1 MDFLSFAQALTKN
14 LDMRNKKLL
23 ALQQLDLRLEPF
35 LGTEKVTIPSEGWIS
50 NIRNSLNITLEQLGE
65 KLGMGKTGVK
75 NLEERESNGTISIR
89 YLKEVGQALNM
100 KFVYGFVSNEGSFEK
115 LVEAK
120 AYALA
125 KKIVSRTNQNM
136 ALENQAVD
144 EKRLSQAIDELA
156 AEIKKDVRK
165 TIWD

>member
-1 MDFLSFAQALTKN
+1 
-14 LDMRNKKLL
+14 MRNKKLL

-35 LGTEKVTIPSEGWIS
+35 LGTEKVVVPSEGWIN

-75 NLEERESNGTISIR
+75 NLEERESKGTISIR

-120 AYALA
+120 AFALA
-125 KKIVSRTNQNM
+125 IKIVSRTNQNM

-144 EKRLSQAIDELA
+144 EKRLSQAIEELA

>member
-1 MDFLSFAQALTKN
+1 
-14 LDMRNKKLL
+14 MRNKKLL
-23 ALQQLDLRLEPF
+23 ALQQLDRRLEPF

-50 NIRNSLNITLEQLGE
+50 NIRNSLNITLEQLGK

-75 NLEERESNGTISIR
+75 NLEERESKGTISIK
-89 YLKEVGQALNM
+89 YLEEVGQALNM
-100 KFVYGFVSNEGSFEK
+100 KFVYGFVSNEGSFEN

-136 ALENQAVD
+136 ALEDQAVEVKHLNQAI
-144 EKRLSQAIDELA
+144 EELA
-156 AEIKKDVRK
+156 SEIKKDVRK
-165 TIWD
+165 TIWDQT

>member
-1 MDFLSFAQALTKN
+1 
-14 LDMRNKKLL
+14 MRNKKLL
-23 ALQQLDLRLEPF
+23 ALQQLDRRLEPF
-35 LGTEKVTIPSEGWIS
+35 RGTEKVVVPSEGWIN

-75 NLEERESNGTISIR
+75 NLEERESKGTISIK
-89 YLKEVGQALNM
+89 YLKEVGQTLNM
-100 KFVYGFVSNEGSFEK
+100 KFVYGFVSNEGSFEN
-115 LVEAK
+115 LIEAK

-136 ALENQAVD
+136 ALENQALE
-144 EKRLSQAIDELA
+144 EKRLNQAIEELA
-156 AEIKKDVRK
+156 SEIKKDVRK

>member
-1 MDFLSFAQALTKN
+1 
-14 LDMRNKKLL
+14 MRNKKLL
-23 ALQQLDLRLEPF
+23 ALQQLDRRLEPF
-35 LGTEKVTIPSEGWIS
+35 LGTEKVTVPSEGWIS

-75 NLEERESNGTISIR
+75 NLEERESKGTISIK

-100 KFVYGFVSNEGSFEK
+100 KFVYGFVSNEGSFEN

-136 ALENQAVD
+136 ALENQAVE
-144 EKRLSQAIDELA
+144 EKHLNQAIEELA
-156 AEIKKDVRK
+156 SEIKKDVRK

>member
-1 MDFLSFAQALTKN
+1 
-14 LDMRNKKLL
+14 MRNKKIL
-23 ALQQLDLRLEPF
+23 ALQQLDRRLEPF
-35 LGTEKVTIPSEGWIS
+35 RGTEKVVVPSEGWIN

-65 KLGMGKTGVK
+65 KLRMGKTGVK
-75 NLEERESNGTISIR
+75 NLEERESKGTISIK
-89 YLKEVGQALNM
+89 YLKDVGQALNM
-100 KFVYGFVSNEGSFEK
+100 KFVYGFVSNEGSFEN

-136 ALENQAVD
+136 ALENQAVE
-144 EKRLSQAIDELA
+144 EKRLNQAIEELA
-156 AEIKKDVRK
+156 SEIKKDVRK

>member
-1 MDFLSFAQALTKN
+1 
-14 LDMRNKKLL
+14 MRNKKLL
-23 ALQQLDLRLEPF
+23 ALQQLDRRLEPF
-35 LGTEKVTIPSEGWIS
+35 RGTEKVVVPSEGWIN

-75 NLEERESNGTISIR
+75 NLEERESKGTISIK
-89 YLKEVGQALNM
+89 YLKEVGQTLNM
-100 KFVYGFVSNEGSFEK
+100 KFVYGFVSNEGSFEN

-136 ALENQAVD
+136 ALENQAVE
-144 EKRLSQAIDELA
+144 EKRLNQAIEELA
-156 AEIKKDVRK
+156 SEIKKDVRK

>member
-1 MDFLSFAQALTKN
+1 
-14 LDMRNKKLL
+14 MRNKKLL
-23 ALQQLDLRLEPF
+23 ALQQLDRRLEPF
-35 LGTEKVTIPSEGWIS
+35 RGTENVVIPSEGWIN

-75 NLEERESNGTISIR
+75 NLEERESKGTISIK
-89 YLKEVGQALNM
+89 YLKEVGQTLNM
-100 KFVYGFVSNEGSFEK
+100 KFVYGFVSNEGSFEN

-136 ALENQAVD
+136 ALENQAVE
-144 EKRLSQAIDELA
+144 EKRLNQAIEELA
-156 AEIKKDVRK
+156 SEIKKDVRK

>member
-1 MDFLSFAQALTKN
+1 
-14 LDMRNKKLL
+14 MRNKKLL
-23 ALQQLDLRLEPF
+23 ALQQLDRRLEPF
-35 LGTEKVTIPSEGWIS
+35 RGTEKVVVPSKGWIN

-75 NLEERESNGTISIR
+75 NLEERESKGTISIK
-89 YLKEVGQALNM
+89 YLKEIGQALNM
-100 KFVYGFVSNEGSFEK
+100 KFVYGFVSNEGSFEN

-136 ALENQAVD
+136 ALENQAVE
-144 EKRLSQAIDELA
+144 EKRLNQAIEELA
-156 AEIKKDVRK
+156 SEIKKDVRK